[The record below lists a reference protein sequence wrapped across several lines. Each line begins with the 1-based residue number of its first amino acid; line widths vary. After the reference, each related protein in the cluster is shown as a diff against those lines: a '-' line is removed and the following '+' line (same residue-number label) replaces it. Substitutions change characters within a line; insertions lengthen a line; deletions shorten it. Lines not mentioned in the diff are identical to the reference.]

1 MTNEMK
7 NTVAELNGSW
17 LFNTRD
23 YAGVANTY
31 EIKIAEIDSLQFVN
45 TCTDRAMVIYY
56 VCEAAKKSGIEYEV
70 TKDAIIIFG

>member
-1 MTNEMK
+1 MTNTMK

-23 YAGVANTY
+23 FAGTASAY
-31 EIKIAEIDSLQFVN
+31 EIKIEEIDSLQFVN
-45 TCTDRAMVIYY
+45 TYTDRAMVIYY
-56 VCEAAKKSGIEYEV
+56 VCEAAKKAGIAYDV